1 MRLNCRIFLVFL
13 GPALGLSACAVTTLD
28 GQRLGPRSD
37 EFAAYVEAVFRR
49 QNELAVQLELELD
62 EAKPD
67 SERSRDLEQAQ
78 LDLLTACSGL
88 NALAAARRDGAK
100 PGGLGALKR
109 ARQAPECER
118 TSRAVAA
125 LL

>member
-1 MRLNCRIFLVFL
+1 MRLNRRIFLVFL
-13 GPALGLSACAVTTLD
+13 GPVLGLGGCAVTTLD
-28 GQRLGPRSD
+28 GHSLQPRSD

-49 QNELAVQLELELD
+49 QNELAVELELALD
-62 EAKPD
+62 DAAPG
-67 SERSRDLEQAQ
+67 SERYLTLEQAEV
-78 LDLLTACSGL
+78 DLLTACSGL

-100 PGGLGALKR
+100 PGGLTALKR

-118 TSRAVAA
+118 ASRAVAA